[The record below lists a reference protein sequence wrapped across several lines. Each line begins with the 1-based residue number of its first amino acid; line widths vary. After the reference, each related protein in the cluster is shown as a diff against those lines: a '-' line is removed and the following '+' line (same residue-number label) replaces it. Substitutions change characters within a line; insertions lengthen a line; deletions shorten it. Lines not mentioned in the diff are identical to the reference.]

1 MTVNIKEENCK
12 TIFWIS
18 SKNSAS
24 VGDED
29 GPFDTKVNFYNFTSF
44 RAAPRFIE
52 ISCISDT
59 INLGESQAEKYQNSF
74 SCLQDFSSWQF
85 NHRNLVEVIWE
96 TNLTRKSFLND
107 FHQPL
112 VFFLENWI

>member
-12 TIFWIS
+12 TIFWTS

-59 INLGESQAEKYQNSF
+59 SINLGENLGEKYSDF
-74 SCLQDFSSWQF
+74 CSCSQGFSS
-85 NHRNLVEVIWE
+85 
-96 TNLTRKSFLND
+96 
-107 FHQPL
+107 
-112 VFFLENWI
+112 